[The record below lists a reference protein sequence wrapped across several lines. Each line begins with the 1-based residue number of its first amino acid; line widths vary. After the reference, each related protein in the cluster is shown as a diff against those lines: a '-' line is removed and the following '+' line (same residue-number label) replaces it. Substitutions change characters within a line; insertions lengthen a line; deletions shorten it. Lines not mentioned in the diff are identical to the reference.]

1 MHSLVEITPIISAK
15 LKNTGILLTALGP
28 FPPCFRGTFMTLFDV
43 IDLEPLP
50 AVARSPSGQATPAP
64 ALFHADGDNLL
75 ISATTDSEVAR
86 AFLYHAELAPTTLK
100 STKTEL
106 GRFYSGAAQTAIPCT
121 RCASRI

>member
-1 MHSLVEITPIISAK
+1 
-15 LKNTGILLTALGP
+15 
-28 FPPCFRGTFMTLFDV
+28 MTLFDV

-50 AVARSPSGQATPAP
+50 AVTCGASEQALAET
-64 ALFHADGDNLL
+64 ALFHADDDNLL
-75 ISATTDSEVAR
+75 ITATTDSEVAR
-86 AFLYHAELAPTTLK
+86 AFLNHAELAATTLK